1 MTRRHSAP
9 RIVKFLGVNERQIRV
24 IASDATPDRMGDV
37 LEPRGVQL
45 GNFKKNPIVLAQHDS
60 SQPIAKCASIGV
72 EGNAVVALIE
82 FPPAGVSDR
91 SDEYLRLMKSGIIQ
105 AVSVGFLPLEW
116 EPIRGAGLRFTSWEL
131 LELSCVSVPANPSAL
146 VTERSVGSG
155 NSRADHLERYR
166 ATKAGLEGVIDRS
179 PAPLADDSYLAA
191 LAEAR
196 AAHEAIMKDRAA
208 RADAAMRALQW

>member
-9 RIVKFLGVNERQIRV
+9 RVCKFLGVNERQVRV

-45 GNFKKNPIVLAQHDS
+45 VNYKKNPIVLAQHDS
-60 SQPIAKCASIGV
+60 SQPIARCASIGV

-82 FPPAGVSDR
+82 FPAAGVSER

-116 EPIRGAGLRFTSWEL
+116 EPIRGAGLRFTSWEM

-146 VTERSVGSG
+146 VTERSIGTG
-155 NSRADHLERYR
+155 NSRADHLERIR
-166 ATKAGLEGVIDRS
+166 AIKARLDE
-179 PAPLADDSYLAA
+179 PAIVPVSTPPDDSYLAA
-191 LAEAR
+191 LAAAR
-196 AAHEAIMKDRAA
+196 AAHNEILRDRAA
-208 RADAAMRALQW
+208 RADAAMRTIQW